1 MYLDHFCGSCRL
13 PAGSVT
19 SVEGCD
25 GSDDG
30 GALKDRRWK
39 SQRDDVQE
47 LATIDEALSAAADE
61 DLQVV
66 LV

>member
-1 MYLDHFCGSCRL
+1 M
-13 PAGSVT
+13 
-19 SVEGCD
+19 EGCD